1 MRVCPQCGTEN
12 PADTALCTDCGEPL
26 DEDTTGFDPLRDGAD
41 YDPEREREAFER
53 RFGIDVGDRTV
64 EEYLQHLSEQDY
76 SLTWWIGVIVLA
88 EIAGAV
94 LFVTE
99 LILGFG
105 PAVDVTVAFPV
116 LSLLLAL
123 GVFAD
128 TRVVGQFRPWA
139 KIRWTYVLISAI
151 PLVGH
156 VAALLYLVLRRLMRQ
171 QTEEHRRRLL
181 DAGLDLA
188 SSH

>member
-1 MRVCPQCGTEN
+1 MRVCPQCGAEN
-12 PADTALCTDCGEPL
+12 PADVARCNECGEPL
-26 DEDTTGFDPLRDGAD
+26 DVGTTGFDPLLTGAD
-41 YDPEREREAFER
+41 HDPEKEREAFER

-64 EEYLQHLSEQDY
+64 QEYVQHLSEQDY

-88 EIAGAV
+88 ESAGAV

-99 LILGFG
+99 LIFGIG

-116 LSLLLAL
+116 LSLLLAV

-128 TRVVGQFRPWA
+128 SRVVGQFRPRA
-139 KIRWTYVLISAI
+139 RIRWTYVLLSAI

-156 VAALLYLVLRRLMRQ
+156 VAALFYLVLRRLMRQ
-171 QTEEHRRRLL
+171 QTEKHRRRLL

-188 SSH
+188 PAQ